1 MFENLT
7 DLRGRA
13 FFFFFVTSVMDQI
26 CLHWKLANVLMPQKS
41 CAKAKNTLNL
51 SKCMSHLP
59 THKAHS
65 PPPKPDPSEA
75 ETCGTRSQESVSFPL
90 HSNLPFSS
98 IYFKQIIQPSWQ
110 AWKKHDLPWAFQKRF
125 PPKYD
130 SLCSDLSLY
139 FYQMFHASS

>member
-13 FFFFFVTSVMDQI
+13 FFFVTSVMDQI

-41 CAKAKNTLNL
+41 CANAKKTLNL

-59 THKAHS
+59 TLKAHHH
-65 PPPKPDPSEA
+65 PSQTLQKLRRVAHEA
-75 ETCGTRSQESVSFPL
+75 RSLFHFPL

-98 IYFKQIIQPSWQ
+98 IYFKQIIQPS
-110 AWKKHDLPWAFQKRF
+110 
-125 PPKYD
+125 
-130 SLCSDLSLY
+130 
-139 FYQMFHASS
+139 